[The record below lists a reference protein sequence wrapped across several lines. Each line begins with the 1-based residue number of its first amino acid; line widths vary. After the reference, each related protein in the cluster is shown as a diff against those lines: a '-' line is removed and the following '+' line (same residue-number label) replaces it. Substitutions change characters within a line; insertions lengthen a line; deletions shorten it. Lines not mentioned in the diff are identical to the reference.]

1 MVKLSSVL
9 LSNGRVHQR
18 TTPSSKCSRIGRE
31 VALMA
36 SEAVVKMASKII
48 VGGVVAT
55 EVVAAPVVDSKWVRS
70 ERRLTWPF
78 RIS

>member
-1 MVKLSSVL
+1 MK
-9 LSNGRVHQR
+9 
-18 TTPSSKCSRIGRE
+18 
-31 VALMA
+31 AA
-36 SEAVVKMASKII
+36 EAVVKMASKII

-55 EVVAAPVVDSKWVRS
+55 EVVAEAPVVDSKWVRS

>member
-1 MVKLSSVL
+1 MK
-9 LSNGRVHQR
+9 
-18 TTPSSKCSRIGRE
+18 
-31 VALMA
+31 AA
-36 SEAVVKMASKII
+36 EAVDKMGSKII